1 MIRKPVTVI
10 SSTGNSVTYRSV
22 RATSRVLSGL
32 GLDFKKDSISRRCR
46 NGGGVLNGV
55 FVKFAK

>member
-1 MIRKPVTVI
+1 MTRKPVTVT
-10 SSTGNSVTYRSV
+10 SSTGTSTTYRSV

-32 GLDFKKDSISRRCR
+32 GLDFKKDAISRRCR
-46 NGGGVLNGV
+46 SGGGVVNGT